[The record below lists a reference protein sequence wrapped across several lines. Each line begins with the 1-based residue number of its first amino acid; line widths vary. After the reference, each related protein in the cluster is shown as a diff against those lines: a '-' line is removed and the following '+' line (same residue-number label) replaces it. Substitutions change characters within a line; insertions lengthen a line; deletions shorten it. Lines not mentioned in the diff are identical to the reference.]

1 MQPPIPLRVILAL
14 TILSTLASCGFSIR
28 TDRSSAVIAQPL
40 VKNMAALPS
49 GKFQSVEHPTSG
61 NAQFSKDTKQ
71 RQFLTLDN
79 TFKTDPGPDLYV
91 ILHRSAKPKTY
102 NSKNYVILGHLQK
115 VSGKQ
120 QYAIPSTINLSEYQS
135 VVIWC
140 RQFNA
145 TFGYAPL
152 TLMMPKMMQKS

>member
-1 MQPPIPLRVILAL
+1 MPLRVIVPVA
-14 TILSTLASCGFSIR
+14 ILSIPLSWGFSIQ
-28 TDRSSAVIAQPL
+28 TGSSSAVIGQPS
-40 VKNMAALPS
+40 VKTMAAQSNGL
-49 GKFQSVEHPTSG
+49 FQSVEHPTSG
-61 NAQFSKDTKQ
+61 NVQLITDAKQ
-71 RQFLTLDN
+71 RHYLVLDN

-91 ILHRSAKPKTY
+91 ILHRSAKPQTY
-102 NSKNYVILGHLQK
+102 NSKNYVVLGRLQK
-115 VSGKQ
+115 VSGQQ

-152 TLMMPKMMQKS
+152 TPMMPKVMQKS